1 MIENAK
7 TNEHVNLRSLKSL
20 ILRKY
25 PDSSLSKILIREP
38 DEINF
43 DELIAKIATWQT
55 IADLEADKK

>member
-7 TNEHVNLRSLKSL
+7 TNEHINLRSLKSL

-25 PDSSLSKILIREP
+25 PNSSLSKILIREP

-43 DELIAKIATWQT
+43 DELMTKIATWQT
-55 IADLEADKK
+55 IVGLDGEQK